1 MFSSSHAATEVIYR
15 MTCRYFTLH
24 QYCNTAFTPNTADL
38 SYLSCFFLLSRFC
51 DLTFQGP
58 QSVQE
63 DWIKHL
69 QRHLMHTSIPG
80 MGTGMVEVSAMC
92 KELCSPTPPERLL
105 LDTHPPL
112 SLPEGVS

>member
-1 MFSSSHAATEVIYR
+1 MFLMFLSSR
-15 MTCRYFTLH
+15 
-24 QYCNTAFTPNTADL
+24 
-38 SYLSCFFLLSRFC
+38 SRFC

-69 QRHLMHTSIPG
+69 QRHLMHTRIPG

-105 LDTHPPL
+105 LDIHPPL
-112 SLPEGVS
+112 SLLEGVS